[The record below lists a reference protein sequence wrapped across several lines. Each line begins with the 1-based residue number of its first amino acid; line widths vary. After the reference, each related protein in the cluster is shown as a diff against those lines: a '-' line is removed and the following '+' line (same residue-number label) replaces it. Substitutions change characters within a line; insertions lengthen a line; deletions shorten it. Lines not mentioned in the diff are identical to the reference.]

1 MNRLIESAK
10 SPRLSSI
17 KYSYILQNGTF
28 SINGTSVPNPG
39 YASVS
44 AMALSCGISN
54 AELSIVY
61 KNRAAFY
68 NGARL
73 HGDVA
78 LESKFKVDI
87 FVLQDAEPDGS
98 DDTKG
103 NRGVNSEHAISTK
116 LTSESP
122 QSKAKAKVK
131 ILYAKD
137 GIFIAYKPRYLPSM
151 PAQDNKHFSFRTT
164 LEEIF
169 GKNVHTP
176 SRLDYVTEGL
186 ILGSYSVDTHNY
198 VQEIYAQRNLESLY
212 LFKSQSEETQSDA
225 SFKNYYSFYPIC
237 RSSQHEVLRW
247 IYPGDAHKIAA
258 PFAGTAVYDKKL
270 RSYQKRQFAAT
281 RFTPLF
287 DDIYA
292 AKTYT
297 GRTHQIRVHAA
308 AYGFP
313 LRGDPFYNPGSVS
326 FTLSK
331 AYMKIP
337 GIGVTI
343 SHAPDWASDWQW
355 EQIKGIIRL

>member
-1 MNRLIESAK
+1 
-10 SPRLSSI
+10 
-17 KYSYILQNGTF
+17 
-28 SINGTSVPNPG
+28 
-39 YASVS
+39 
-44 AMALSCGISN
+44 MALSCGISN
-54 AELSIVY
+54 AELSVVY
-61 KNRAAFY
+61 KNRAVIY

-78 LESKFKVDI
+78 LEDKFKVDI
-87 FVLQDAEPDGS
+87 FVPQGPNESEGWEDIPSRDLRSAEGP
-98 DDTKG
+98 
-103 NRGVNSEHAISTK
+103 
-116 LTSESP
+116 ES
-122 QSKAKAKVK
+122 KVR
-131 ILYAKD
+131 ILWAKD

-151 PAQDNKHFSFRTT
+151 PAQDNKHFSFRTI
-164 LEEIF
+164 LEQIF
-169 GKNVHTP
+169 RQDVHIP

-186 ILGSYSVDTHNY
+186 ILGSYDQSSHNY
-198 VQEIYAQRNLESLY
+198 VQEIYAQRNLEALY
-212 LFKSQSEETQSDA
+212 LFKSQSEATQSDA

-247 IYPGDAHKIAA
+247 IYPGDASKMAA
-258 PFAGTAVYDKKL
+258 PFAGTSVYEKKL

-313 LRGDPFYNPGSVS
+313 LRGDPFYNPGSLS

-337 GIGVTI
+337 SLGVTI

-355 EQIKGIIRL
+355 EQIKRRIRL